1 MTPWHLNSD
10 QHLYTRHPEPED
22 WSQGDTFL
30 YEYLDFSD
38 ATLRR
43 FIAVH
48 EAGHAVLD
56 MAFGIPVAEIHLC
69 DDLGKTPGTRS
80 DELPDAAAWVKTG
93 GQWSV
98 SYMRYAA
105 MCAAGERAQD
115 RWLRENGLW
124 TQERAWVCE
133 RGASSDREQIEGSLR
148 THCRKELHFNP
159 TAAFGVQYRTV
170 QAVADSAL
178 SHLWD
183 RLLRLAA
190 AVDEHGHLTG
200 RQAARYADMTCVAIP
215 CDESAPEGV
224 AA

>member
-1 MTPWHLNSD
+1 MMPWHLNSD
-10 QHLYTRHPEPED
+10 QHLYTRHPEPQD
-22 WSQGDTFL
+22 WSRGETFL
-30 YEYLDFSD
+30 YEYMDFSD

-43 FIAVH
+43 AIAVH

-69 DDLGKTPGTRS
+69 EDLGRYSGATRGDGT
-80 DELPDAAAWVKTG
+80 PDAAAWVKTG
-93 GQWSV
+93 GEWRV

-115 RWLRENGLW
+115 RWMHETGLW
-124 TQERAWVCE
+124 TRERAWACE
-133 RGASSDREQIEGSLR
+133 RTAGNDREQIEQQLR
-148 THCRKELHFNP
+148 TCRREVHFSP
-159 TAAFGVQYRTV
+159 SPAPGVQYRTV

-183 RLLRLAA
+183 RTLRLAA

-200 RQAARYADMTCVAIP
+200 RQAARCADLTYVAIP
-215 CDESAPEGV
+215 CDESESEEV

>member
-1 MTPWHLNSD
+1 MTSWHLNSD
-10 QHLYTRHPEPED
+10 QHLYTRHPEPQD
-22 WSQGDTFL
+22 WTTSGTSL
-30 YEYLDFSD
+30 YGYLDFPD

-69 DDLGKTPGTRS
+69 EDLGKTPGTRS
-80 DELPDAAAWVKTG
+80 DELPNAAAWVKNG

-124 TQERAWVCE
+124 NRERAWACE
-133 RGASSDREQIEGSLR
+133 RGASSDREQIEQQLR
-148 THCRKELHFNP
+148 ACCRKELHFNP
-159 TAAFGVQYRTV
+159 SPAPGVQYRTV

-183 RLLRLAA
+183 RALRLAA

-200 RQAARYADMTCVAIP
+200 RQAARYADLTYVAIP
-215 CDESAPEGV
+215 CDESESEGV